1 MGVSCH
7 LKNFRFILTTKGK
20 RKMNNLTKTENNA
33 PTYLSSLSP
42 VLDLFAGIGAMRNW
56 AAEQILESFS
66 EAYDRDPE
74 RALKVLF
81 WGRAARIGA
90 GERKTVHTILDRIN
104 AACPTFIANN
114 ASVLADL
121 GYYKDLALYMD
132 NPGVVKYWA
141 TKIRAKDRLA
151 CKWAPRKGSAAKALT
166 KELGMTNKEYRKHL
180 KANSA
185 TVEQLMSSKDF
196 GSIEY
201 PSVPGRAMRGYR
213 KAFDRNDKERF
224 QAFLDGKG
232 TAAVSASYPTDVIS
246 LVQHGSDTD
255 HKLAEKQWENL
266 EDFILEGE
274 NIMSIVDV
282 SYSMDVEV
290 PGTNIRC
297 WDVSAALGL
306 YISERTKG
314 SFKDTVITF
323 ESNPQMVNL
332 KETGIVAR
340 YREMMEVNW
349 GGSTNF
355 EAAYNLLLDS
365 AQGFNVPQEQM
376 PTMLLCISD
385 MQFDRASDTRMTHLD
400 DIKARYK
407 EAGYTMPKLVFW
419 NVNARPNQ
427 QPARHD
433 DPGVALV
440 SGFSPAIMKAIL
452 SCEDF
457 NPLEVMREAIAPIEL
472 NFDEIPDAKDLRS

>member
-1 MGVSCH
+1 
-7 LKNFRFILTTKGK
+7 
-20 RKMNNLTKTENNA
+20 MNNLTKTENDA
-33 PTYLSSLSP
+33 TTYLSSLSP

-56 AAEQILESFS
+56 AKETIFESFS

-74 RALKVLF
+74 KALKVLF

-90 GERKTVHTILDRIN
+90 GERKTVHTILERIN
-104 AACPTFIANN
+104 ATCPAFIANN
-114 ASVLADL
+114 AAVLADL
-121 GYYKDLALYMD
+121 GYYKDLALYMN

-196 GSIEY
+196 ESIQY

-213 KAFDRNDKERF
+213 KAFDRNDSERF
-224 QAFLDGKG
+224 QEFLNGKEKS
-232 TAAVSASYPTDVIS
+232 AVSASYPVDVLLLTKS
-246 LVQHGSDTD
+246 HEEDD
-255 HKLAEKQWENL
+255 AKLADKQWENL
-266 EDFILEGE
+266 EDFVKEGE
-274 NIMSIVDV
+274 NILPIVDV
-282 SYSMDVEV
+282 SGSMGTEVASNIEAMDVS
-290 PGTNIRC
+290 I
-297 WDVSAALGL
+297 SLGL
-306 YISERTKG
+306 YLSERNKG
-314 SFKDTVITF
+314 HFQDTIMTF
-323 ESNPQMVNL
+323 SESPEMVRL
-332 KETGIVAR
+332 KETGFSNR
-340 YREMMEVNW
+340 VNELQQVSW
-349 GGSTNF
+349 GYNTDF
-355 EAAYNLLLDS
+355 EKTYNLLLDS
-365 AQGFNVPQEQM
+365 AQSFNVSQEQM

-385 MQFDRASDTRMTHLD
+385 MQFDEANGGGTHLD
-400 DIKARYK
+400 DIRSRYK

-440 SGFSPAIMKAIL
+440 SGYSPAIMKAIL
-452 SCEDF
+452 ACEDF